1 MEGDS
6 ENEHSFGGA
15 AENENFGDGGS
26 EISGNYS

>member
-6 ENEHSFGGA
+6 ENEQSFGDNELI
-15 AENENFGDGGS
+15 ENDDGS